1 MKVPI
6 ILFASM
12 GDNITPPE
20 QAFNWVADVY
30 GSTEEIKAR
39 GQVIVGLVHKD
50 IGHLGIF
57 VSGKVG
63 RKEHAQ
69 IVNVMESIE
78 AMPPG
83 LYAMHIAERKGADGQ
98 PEYEVSFEERR
109 LEDVMKNLNRMKRA
123 DEKPFEAVAAVSD
136 FNQRAYERLA
146 RPLVE
151 AMSSEFS
158 GQMQRTFHPLRL
170 QRWSFS
176 DLNPATWWLK
186 PAAEM
191 VKKQRQALPADHPLR
206 RSEQAMAEV
215 TSASLEFY
223 RAVRDAVR
231 EAQFFQMYGNMF
243 SLYAS
248 DEAEEEAAQAG
259 QDPRQSPVVK
269 EALASIDHGGYAEAA
284 ARAAILLARKGE
296 PLLLS
301 RLELK
306 KELLGDYKHLLPSIP
321 LDEARRVRGEQELI
335 VRFEPE
341 QAIATLPHLLHDK
354 GDRDR
359 FVSLLEQLMADR
371 RVQKSKPLPEQVEI
385 LERIRDSVGAGNG
398 AAKPRR
404 AATRANQRAAR

>member
-1 MKVPI
+1 
-6 ILFASM
+6 
-12 GDNITPPE
+12 
-20 QAFNWVADVY
+20 
-30 GSTEEIKAR
+30 
-39 GQVIVGLVHKD
+39 
-50 IGHLGIF
+50 
-57 VSGKVG
+57 
-63 RKEHAQ
+63 
-69 IVNVMESIE
+69 
-78 AMPPG
+78 
-83 LYAMHIAERKGADGQ
+83 
-98 PEYEVSFEERR
+98 
-109 LEDVMKNLNRMKRA
+109 
-123 DEKPFEAVAAVSD
+123 
-136 FNQRAYERLA
+136 
-146 RPLVE
+146 
-151 AMSSEFS
+151 
-158 GQMQRTFHPLRL
+158 MQRTFHPLRL

-248 DEAEEEAAQAG
+248 DEAEEEVAQAG